1 MGKNKDVQPRT
12 RKAAGPAE
20 QAARSSMIARKAAG
34 ERKKAV
40 EAAAAA
46 RAAMQAS
53 LLGSG
58 RQRASGAGSSS
69 QDAGGVPAASQSAE
83 AAAAGD
89 RAVPAAAEPQA
100 AAADD
105 VLEQGEAMLYHDKQ
119 SGDVVEV
126 TVLNVH
132 RDDVQP
138 YYSINLPS
146 GQTRETL
153 RKLLWHKG
161 EEPPTDRAGAPTD
174 ANEQACAYVA
184 CAPRHALAPHTKQ
197 SLA

>member
-83 AAAAGD
+83 AAAAAGD
-89 RAVPAAAEPQA
+89 RAVPAAAEPPA

-126 TVLNVH
+126 TVLTVH
-132 RDDVQP
+132 RDGVQP

-146 GQTRETL
+146 GQTRL
-153 RKLLWHKG
+153 
-161 EEPPTDRAGAPTD
+161 
-174 ANEQACAYVA
+174 
-184 CAPRHALAPHTKQ
+184 ALAPQ
-197 SLA
+197 QLAQGLARLA